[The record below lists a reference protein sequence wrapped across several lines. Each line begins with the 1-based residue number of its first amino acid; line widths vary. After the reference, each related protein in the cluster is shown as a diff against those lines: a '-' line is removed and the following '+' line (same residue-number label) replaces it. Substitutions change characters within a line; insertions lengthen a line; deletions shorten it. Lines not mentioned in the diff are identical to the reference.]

1 MLASRNISISIAR
14 NWKDVYAAIWR
25 PEDFPKWAS
34 GLSSAQL
41 TTAGETWK
49 GQGPE
54 GPITIRF
61 TPHNQFGV
69 MDHYVDTGTA
79 PEIYVPLRVIE
90 NGGGAEVQLTL
101 FRQPGMSMEQFE
113 ADAEMVGR
121 DLQALKEL
129 LAP

>member
-1 MLASRNISISIAR
+1 MLPSRIISISIAK
-14 NWKDVYAAIWR
+14 NWKAVYEAIWR
-25 PEDFPKWAS
+25 PEDFPNWAS

-41 TTAGETWK
+41 TKEGEIWQGK
-49 GQGPE
+49 GPE

-61 TPHNQFGV
+61 TPHNELGV
-69 MDHYVDTGTA
+69 MDHYVGTGTG

-90 NGGGAEVQLTL
+90 NGEGAEVQLTL
-101 FRQPGMSMEQFE
+101 FRQPSMSDEQFA

-121 DLQALKEL
+121 DLLALKQL